1 MIGAG
6 HGTEA
11 YLRVATDRKRAEDWA
26 LVLVAEGMKATV
38 RRSEHG
44 FTLSVSQKD
53 AQRAA
58 AALSA
63 WDRERVRRVAPAPM
77 REGQGYLIAAAVV
90 PLALIVIAV
99 LTGQGGPLR
108 ALFAQGSASSAA
120 ILSGELWRTV
130 TALTL
135 HTGPL
140 HVIMNAV
147 SIALFLGALCRTL
160 GVGFGCA
167 ATLLSGAGGN
177 LLNAFFHGPP
187 HHAVGAST
195 AIFGAVG
202 LLAGLGVARR
212 LRGGTTGRRAWVP
225 MAAGLGLLAM
235 LGTTGAR
242 VDIWAHL
249 FGLLVGA
256 ALGLPI
262 GLLVHLPPNPRVQRV
277 LGGSALAVVILSWM
291 LAIR

>member
-1 MIGAG
+1 VIGES

-44 FTLSVSQKD
+44 FVLSVSRKD

-58 AALSA
+58 AVLSA
-63 WDRERVRRVAPAPM
+63 YDRERGMRAAPAP
-77 REGQGYLIAAAVV
+77 EGDGRGYLIAAAVI

-99 LTGQGGPLR
+99 LTGEGGPWR
-108 ALFAQGSASSAA
+108 AFFARGVADSAA

-135 HTGPL
+135 HTGTV
-140 HVIMNAV
+140 HVMMNAV
-147 SIALFLGALCRTL
+147 SIALFLGAVCRTL
-160 GVGFGCA
+160 GVGFGSA

-177 LLNAFFHGPP
+177 LLNALFHGVP

-242 VDIWAHL
+242 VDVWAHL
-249 FGLLVGA
+249 FGLLVGG

-262 GLLVHLPPNPRVQRV
+262 GLLVHRPPNPRVQRL